1 MKQVLSLLGVLLAL
15 TIVAGAETIR
25 LSGEN
30 VLHTARGQDIL
41 IEGSH
46 GNFVLSG
53 SAGKVTVRGDHN
65 DIVISEAAELL
76 IEGHHIDVTID
87 RVGAVDLG
95 GHHNDVVVRSGRPV
109 VTRRGHHND
118 IVSTEGVFEG
128 ADANTATG
136 ASSTREEVVTRT
148 KTLTLDGSAVTQT
161 INAEG
166 QDVIL
171 NGGANKLTLT
181 GRANSVTINGAANK
195 VTIESTPLITINGA
209 TNVIHYRSG
218 NPRINDVGFGNKV
231 SGP

>member
-1 MKQVLSLLGVLLAL
+1 MKQFLSLLGAL
-15 TIVAGAETIR
+15 FTLTLVAGAETVR

-30 VLHTARGQDIL
+30 VIYAARGNDIL
-41 IEGSH
+41 IEGAH
-46 GNFVLSG
+46 GNFVISG
-53 SAGKVTVRGDHN
+53 SAGKVTVRGQHN
-65 DIVISEAAELL
+65 DVVISEAAELI
-76 IEGHHIDVTID
+76 IEGDHIDLTIE
-87 RVGAVDLG
+87 RVGGIDLI
-95 GHHNDVVVRSGRPV
+95 GHHNDVAVQSGRPV
-109 VTRRGHHND
+109 VTRRGQHNN

-128 ADANTATG
+128 VDANTATG
-136 ASSTREEVVTRT
+136 ASNTREEVVTRT

-195 VTIESTPLITINGA
+195 VTIESTPLININGA